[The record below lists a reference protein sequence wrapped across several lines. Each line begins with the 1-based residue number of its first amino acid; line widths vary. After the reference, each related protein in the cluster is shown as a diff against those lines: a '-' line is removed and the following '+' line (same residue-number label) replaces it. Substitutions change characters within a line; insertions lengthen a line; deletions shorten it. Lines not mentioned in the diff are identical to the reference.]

1 MTPANSAGLK
11 HGSGAKTKTAR
22 REPLSSVGPVVHWT
36 SGGRSLAHHRYRPAA
51 SNQVQPF
58 WQLGVVTHLQRRV
71 AVVGNGITDVGN
83 QTPSRNPNQ
92 PIAGPLAQSEGS
104 SELRIDK
111 HPQTGTIGIC
121 GAMSLQRGDSGRGNE
136 SVPQKLV
143 HLVGCR
149 DPKVRPESWDR
160 PQLVPTKP

>member
-1 MTPANSAGLK
+1 MD
-11 HGSGAKTKTAR
+11 
-22 REPLSSVGPVVHWT
+22 REPKRKPRPASAVVRRT
-36 SGGRSLAHHRYRPAA
+36 SRSLDQRWSFIGPPTVKAGR

-58 WQLGVVTHLQRRV
+58 CQLGVVTHLQRRM

-83 QTPSRNPNQ
+83 QTPSRNPSQ
-92 PIAGPLAQSEGS
+92 PIAEPLAQSESS

-149 DPKVRPESWDR
+149 DPKVRPEPWDR
-160 PQLVPTKP
+160 PQPVPTNP

>member
-1 MTPANSAGLK
+1 MRTCRCPAGC
-11 HGSGAKTKTAR
+11 
-22 REPLSSVGPVVHWT
+22 PT
-36 SGGRSLAHHRYRPAA
+36 SRPPTRPAR
-51 SNQVQPF
+51 SPRPGGTYQVQPF
-58 WQLGVVTHLQRRV
+58 WQLGVMARLQRRA
-71 AVVGNGITDVGN
+71 AVVGNGIPDVGN
-83 QTPSRNPNQ
+83 QTPARNPNQ

-149 DPKVRPESWDR
+149 VPNVQPETWVG
-160 PQLVPTKP
+160 PQPTPAKRRFRHVTISSLNELA

>member
-1 MTPANSAGLK
+1 M
-11 HGSGAKTKTAR
+11 
-22 REPLSSVGPVVHWT
+22 
-36 SGGRSLAHHRYRPAA
+36 
-51 SNQVQPF
+51 
-58 WQLGVVTHLQRRV
+58 
-71 AVVGNGITDVGN
+71 GNGITDVGN

-143 HLVGCR
+143 HLVGFR
-149 DPKVRPESWDR
+149 DANVRPEPWDR
-160 PQLVPTKP
+160 PQPVTTKP